1 MNLTAGSRV
10 GPYEITGRV
19 GAGGMGEVLRARD
32 TRIGRDVAIKVLP
45 DEVAADPDR
54 LRRFEQEARAAGTL
68 NHPNLI
74 TIHDVGT
81 HDGSPYLV
89 MELLE
94 GETLREKLGENG
106 KKLRIPIRRAMDYGQ
121 QLANGLAAAHEK
133 GIIHRDLKPD
143 NVFVTKDGR
152 LKLLDFGLAKVKESV
167 PSDDPAAATRARDTT
182 PGMIIGTV
190 GYMAPEQVRGQE
202 TDQRT
207 DIFAAGAI
215 LYEMVSGCRAFDGR
229 SSADTMSAILN
240 QDPPEIDNSSGQHVS
255 PIVDRVIRRCMEK
268 ERAQRFESARDLAF
282 ALEAVTS
289 SSTSQ
294 DTFAAGDGAPRRTK
308 VSVAY
313 ALLGLLAIAGA
324 TAWIA
329 YRMGRTAVKPARLT
343 FTQLT
348 TDARNESAASIA
360 PDGKTFVFVRGV
372 GPTRQIVLQRV
383 DSRSAIALSRSANDD
398 DRSPAFSPDGSQIAF
413 RSSRDGGG
421 IFVMGASGESVRRVS
436 SEGFDPSWSP
446 DGKEIVFASEEMISP
461 TSRNSISHLT
471 IVNLSTGALRV
482 LCRQDAMQPMF
493 SPNGKRVLFWG
504 LKGRGGQRDLYSIAV
519 SGDAKSI
526 VAAMDDA
533 ALDFNGVWAP
543 DGKSIFFSSDRGG
556 TVNLWRLPIDEES
569 GRALGEPQ
577 PLGAPA
583 TWAGDISVS
592 RDGRQ
597 LVYTARN
604 LTQATRRATL
614 DPATGRVVIDPQP
627 VLAGTMLL
635 RSHEPSP
642 DGEWIAF
649 TTEGR
654 QEDVFVVRRDGSE
667 MRQLTNDADRDR
679 GVSWWP
685 DGSRVVFYSARGG
698 QYDAWSIRID
708 GSGLTQLTRGLKVNF
723 PVIAPDGK
731 RLALFDLD
739 RAGIATFDGSV
750 ATTAEWL
757 PPLPGTTDKFVPS
770 GWSPDGTRLVG
781 TEWMARQR
789 LYVYSLAG
797 KTYEVLTPD
806 GKMSDS
812 NMDNSFT
819 GGTRGHA
826 KWIDD
831 QRILFQTL
839 DGRLIVVDL
848 VKKTQSVV
856 AQSNAAAIASNGRT
870 FLDTTRVLDTD
881 VWQVIIE

>member
-106 KKLRIPIRRAMDYGQ
+106 KRVRIPIRKAMDYAQ

-133 GIIHRDLKPD
+133 RIIHRDLKPD
-143 NVFVTKDGR
+143 NIFVTKDGR
-152 LKLLDFGLAKVKESV
+152 LKLLDFGLAKVREIE
-167 PSDDPAAATRARDTT
+167 PADDPAAATRARNTA

-202 TDQRT
+202 TDHRT

-215 LYEMVSGCRAFDGR
+215 LYEMVSGRRAFEGR

-268 ERAQRFESARDLAF
+268 EPAQRFESARDLAF

-289 SSTSQ
+289 SSTSH
-294 DTFAAGDGAPRRTK
+294 DTLPAAEGAPRRTK
-308 VSVAY
+308 VSIAY
-313 ALLGLLAIAGA
+313 ALLALLAIAGV

-329 YRMGRTAVKPARLT
+329 YRMGSTAVKPARLT

-348 TDARNESAASIA
+348 TDAGNESAASIA
-360 PDGKTFVFVRGV
+360 PDGKTFAFVRGV
-372 GPTRQIVLQRV
+372 GPNRQIFLQRV
-383 DSRSAIALSRSANDD
+383 DGRSAIPLSRSPNDD

-421 IFVMGASGESVRRVS
+421 LFVMGATGESVRRVS

-446 DGKEIVFASEEMISP
+446 DGKEIVFASEEMLSP
-461 TSRNSISHLT
+461 TSRNSISQLT
-471 IVNLSTGALRV
+471 IVNVATGVLRV
-482 LCRQDAMQPMF
+482 LCRQDAMQPVF

-533 ALDFNGVWAP
+533 ALDFNGIWAP
-543 DGKSIFFSSDRGG
+543 DGQSVFFASDRGG

-577 PLGAPA
+577 PLGVPA
-583 TWAGDISVS
+583 TWAGHMSVS
-592 RDGRQ
+592 QNGRQ
-597 LVYTARN
+597 LLYTARN
-604 LTQATRRATL
+604 LTQATRRGTL
-614 DPATGRVVIDPQP
+614 DRVTGRAVLDPQP

-649 TTEGR
+649 STEGR

-698 QYDAWSIRID
+698 QYDAWSIRTD

-723 PVIAPDGK
+723 PVVSPDGK

-739 RAGIATFDGSV
+739 RAAIARIDGSV
-750 ATTAEWL
+750 ATTAESL
-757 PPLPGTTDKFVPS
+757 PPLPGTTDKFVPT
-770 GWSPDGTRLVG
+770 GWSPDGTRLAG
-781 TEWMARQR
+781 TEWLARER
-789 LYVYSLAG
+789 LYVYSIAG
-797 KTYEVLTPD
+797 KKYEVLTP
-806 GKMSDS
+806 GGHLSDS
-812 NMDNSFT
+812 NMDDSYT
-819 GGTRGHA
+819 AGSRGNA

-839 DGRLIVVDL
+839 DGRLLVVDL
-848 VKKTQSVV
+848 MKKTRTVV
-856 AQSNAAAIASNGRT
+856 AQTNAAAIASNART
-870 FLDTTRVLDTD
+870 FLDSTRALDTD

>member
-1 MNLTAGSRV
+1 MNLTTGSRV

-74 TIHDVGT
+74 TIYDVGT

-94 GETLREKLGENG
+94 GETLREKLVDNG
-106 KKLRIPIRRAMDYGQ
+106 KSIRLPIRKAMDYAQ
-121 QLANGLAAAHEK
+121 QLANGLAAAHAK

-143 NVFVTKDGR
+143 NIFLTRDGR
-152 LKLLDFGLAKVKESV
+152 LKLLDFGLAKVKEPE
-167 PSDDPAAATRARDTT
+167 PSDDLASVTQARKTT
-182 PGMIIGTV
+182 PGTVIGTV

-215 LYEMVSGCRAFDGR
+215 LYEMVSGRRAFHGG

-240 QDPPEIDNSSGQHVS
+240 QDPPEIDSSSGQHVS
-255 PIVDRVIRRCMEK
+255 PIIDRVIRRCMEK
-268 ERAQRFESARDLAF
+268 ESAQRFESARDLAF

-289 SSTSQ
+289 SSTSHEMRP
-294 DTFAAGDGAPRRTK
+294 AEEAPRRTK
-308 VSVAY
+308 VNAAY
-313 ALLGLLAIAGA
+313 ALLALLAIAGA
-324 TAWIA
+324 TGWTA
-329 YRMGRTAVKPARLT
+329 YRMGSTSVSPARLT

-348 TDARNESAASIA
+348 TDAGNESAASIA
-360 PDGKTFVFVRGV
+360 PDGKTFAFVRGV
-372 GPTRQIVLQRV
+372 APRRQIFLQRV
-383 DSRSAIALSRSANDD
+383 DSRSAIPLSRSPNDD
-398 DRSPAFSPDGSQIAF
+398 DRAPAFSPDGSQIAF

-421 IFVMGASGESVRRVS
+421 IFLMGATGESVRRIS

-446 DGKEIVFASEEMISP
+446 DGSEIVFASEEMLSP
-461 TSRNSISHLT
+461 TSRNSVSHLT
-471 IVNLSTGALRV
+471 IVNVATGALRV
-482 LCRQDAMQPMF
+482 LCRQDAMQPVF

-519 SGDAKSI
+519 SGDEKSI
-526 VAAMDDA
+526 VAVMDDV
-533 ALDFNGVWAP
+533 ALDWNGIWAP
-543 DGKSIFFSSDRGG
+543 DGKSVIFSSDRGG
-556 TVNLWRLPIDEES
+556 TMNLWRMPVDQES

-577 PLGAPA
+577 PLGVPA
-583 TWAGDISVS
+583 TWAGHISIS

-597 LVYTARN
+597 LVYTARSV
-604 LTQATRRATL
+604 TQATRRGTL
-614 DPATGRVVIDPQP
+614 DPATGRSVIDPQP
-627 VLAGTMLL
+627 VLAGTMVL
-635 RSHEPSP
+635 RTHEPSP

-698 QYDAWSIRID
+698 EYDAWSIRID
-708 GSGLTQLTRGLKVNF
+708 GSGLTQLTQGLKVNY
-723 PVIAPDGK
+723 PIVSSDGT
-731 RLALFDLD
+731 RLALFDLE
-739 RAGIATFDGSV
+739 RGGIATIDGGV

-757 PPLPGTTDKFVPS
+757 PPLPGTTERFVPTA
-770 GWSPDGTRLVG
+770 WSPDGTRLAG
-781 TEWMARQR
+781 TEWGARKR
-789 LYVYSLAG
+789 LYVYSIADKKYEAVTADTELSVSNANDSAAG
-797 KTYEVLTPD
+797 TS
-806 GKMSDS
+806 G
-812 NMDNSFT
+812 NA
-819 GGTRGHA
+819 R
-826 KWIDD
+826 WIDD
-831 QRILFQTL
+831 QRIVFQSL
-839 DGRLIVVDL
+839 DGQLLIVDL

-856 AQSNAAAIASNGRT
+856 AQTYAASIATNGRT
-870 FLDTTRVLDTD
+870 FLDSSRSLDTD
-881 VWQVIIE
+881 VWQVTLDR